1 MKQVNDIESKIRH
14 ELETREITEPK
25 EEFIKIWKFKMQKE
39 LDMQRKFNKLQGSL
53 NPQDMQ
59 NLSNIEMNKIADSI
73 LEEFN
78 MDMTHVLDGVKHY
91 NVVNDPQIVS
101 LGKIIKTQI
110 QDDAN
115 KAIAKA
121 SLSPV
126 AAQEMIQA
134 AVEQD
139 LDKPQIKSDKTM
151 TFDYFLDTGRLIWKY
166 AELKMRDGMKEYA
179 VKRRQALKDKD
190 DKEYNTIV
198 MDSSNW
204 EQQVNG
210 RTAQILYTKF
220 KVSQENYA
228 LSLRFYMLDPTKRAM
243 IEEETL
249 KIRESVREHEAKELT
264 REETLK
270 ATDRLEQLKF
280 EAQKTMYNLVRS
292 KRIAQNMIDGVIR
305 IEKMKADDSFFNEFG
320 FEEFDVEPNVLRLKL
335 EDEEDYKKILDDY
348 ANQSKTYLAEKQD
361 ETAKMI
367 AQQQALYKKAM
378 EAKKLKAEEA
388 KKAEETKKSEETA
401 EQKTEESKQE

>member
-1 MKQVNDIESKIRH
+1 MKQVNEIEAKIRH

-25 EEFIKIWKFKMQKE
+25 EEFVKIWKFKMQKE
-39 LDMQRKFNKLQGSL
+39 LDMQRKMGKLQGAL

-59 NLSNIEMNKIADSI
+59 HIGNIEMNKIADAI
-73 LEEFN
+73 QEEFN

-91 NVVNDPQIVS
+91 DITNDPQIVS
-101 LGKIIKTQI
+101 LGNIIKTQI
-110 QDDAN
+110 QDDAK
-115 KAIAKA
+115 KAIERA
-121 SLSPV
+121 SLTQE
-126 AAQEMIQA
+126 ATQEMIKA
-134 AVEQD
+134 AVEKG

-166 AELKMRDGMKEYA
+166 SELKMREGMKEYA
-179 VKRRQALKDKD
+179 AKRRQALKDKN

-198 MDSSNW
+198 MDSANW

-210 RTAQILYTKF
+210 RTAQLLYTQF
-220 KVSQENYA
+220 KVTQENYG
-228 LSLRFYMLDPTKRAM
+228 LSLRQYMLDPTKRAM

-249 KIRESVREHEAKELT
+249 KVKESVRENVPKELT

-280 EAQKTMYNLVRS
+280 EALEDYVQPCQKQAYRL
-292 KRIAQNMIDGVIR
+292 NMIDGVIR
-305 IEKMKADDSFFNEFG
+305 IEKMKADDTFFNEFG
-320 FEEFDVEPNVLRLKL
+320 FEEFDVEPNVEKLKL
-335 EDEEDYKKILDDY
+335 EDEEDYKKILEKY
-348 ANQSKTYLAEKQD
+348 AEESKTYLATKQD

-367 AQQQALYKKAM
+367 AHQQEMYKKAM

-388 KKAEETKKSEETA
+388 KKAKETA
-401 EQKTEESKQE
+401 EQKTEESKNE